1 MVSYPLTDTYR
12 MRSVSTTRQRS
23 TGQRLSLACDVALVS
38 RISDLLRVVLRPR
51 SDVSARLLR

>member
-23 TGQRLSLACDVALVS
+23 TCQRLSLACDVALVF
-38 RISDLLRVVLRPR
+38 RISDLLSVVLRPR
-51 SDVSARLLR
+51 SDVSAPLPR